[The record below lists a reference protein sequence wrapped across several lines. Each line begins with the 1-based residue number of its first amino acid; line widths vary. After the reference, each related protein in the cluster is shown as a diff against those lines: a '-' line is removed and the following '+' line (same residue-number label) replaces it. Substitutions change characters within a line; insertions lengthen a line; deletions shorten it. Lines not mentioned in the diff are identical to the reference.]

1 MLLEAMASKTPLICS
16 SLPGLNEVVTD
27 EFSALTINPHE
38 MDDLFQSIKKLYEN
52 AELRAKLAGNAF
64 STVQKYDEK
73 KLVHDYENVYT
84 EVMKN

>member
-1 MLLEAMASKTPLICS
+1 
-16 SLPGLNEVVTD
+16 
-27 EFSALTINPHE
+27 